1 MKLLNLTIDN
11 FKGIA
16 HLDLAPAGCNV
27 NIYGDNA
34 TGKTTVFDALQ
45 WLLFGKDSQG
55 RSDFEVKP
63 LGPDGNPK
71 QNGLDVTVSAT
82 LDHDGRRITLSKTM
96 SENWT
101 RPRGCSQPVFSGHTT
116 SYVVDN
122 LPLKQKQYQET
133 IEQLIPEKRFR
144 LLTNPYYFSAMIPW
158 KERRDI
164 LFDIVGDVTDAD
176 VLGSST
182 EFAPLADAL
191 GDHSVDDYRKI
202 LAAGL
207 KKANQ
212 ELQALPIRIDEITR
226 TITTPVDVAAAKAQ
240 VDALRMQRRT
250 IEARLINPDT
260 AQQEA
265 EAARIEAEISKQKAD
280 ILSKATQA
288 KAAWDSEQRDKIDSL
303 RAQMDAIEAGPDESA
318 AIAIQLRQLNAQLEE
333 CRQLWVTTNNEQP
346 RIETHCPTCRR
357 PYENHGELQAS
368 IEHFNLHKSEKLAT
382 LSVQGQKLSGEIAE
396 LEEQHKAAMA
406 KVNEIRAAREAIR
419 NKIAE
424 VRAIPYTPP
433 TYDDSA
439 IRALEQQKAGIMA
452 QVAAIKAGVNQDNMA
467 VYGQLAAIDG
477 QIEAAMAQIAQQD
490 RNAQAQA
497 RVTELMDSQKA
508 TAAEMEKMEHLRYLA
523 EEFTRVKV
531 QLLQEKADGAFM
543 LARFKLFDQ
552 QLNGGLADACEV
564 TVDGVPFKDL
574 NHAMQINVG
583 LDVIRTLGMRYGVTA
598 PVVVDNAESVT
609 ALEPM
614 NCQVIRLVVSEND
627 KQLRMELE

>member
-1 MKLLNLTIDN
+1 MKLLNLTIEN

-16 HLDLAPAGCNV
+16 RLTLSPDGRNAS
-27 NIYGDNA
+27 IYGDNA
-34 TGKTTVFDALQ
+34 TGKTTCFDALQ

-63 LGPDGNPK
+63 LGVDGNPK
-71 QNGLDVTVSAT
+71 QNGLDVTVTAV
-82 LDHDGRRITLSKTM
+82 LDHDGRRVELSKTM

-101 RPRGCSQPVFSGHTT
+101 RPRGSAQPVFQGHTT

-122 LPLKQKQYQET
+122 LPLRQKQYQEV
-133 IEQLIPEKRFR
+133 IEQMIPEKRFR
-144 LLTNPYYFSAMIPW
+144 LLTNPYYFSSMIPW
-158 KERRDI
+158 KERREI
-164 LFDIVGDVTDAD
+164 LFDIVGDVTDGD
-176 VLGSST
+176 VLGSCT

-191 GDHSVDDYRKI
+191 SGHSVEEYRKI
-202 LAAGL
+202 LTASL

-212 ELQALPIRIDEITR
+212 ELAALPIRIDEISR
-226 TITTPVDVAAAKAQ
+226 TIEEPVDVAAIKAKI
-240 VDALRMQRRT
+240 DALQAQRRS
-250 IEARLINPDT
+250 IEARLLNPDT

-265 EAARIEAEISKQKAD
+265 EAARIDAEISRLKAD
-280 ILSKATQA
+280 ILAKVTQA
-288 KAAWDSEQRDKIDSL
+288 RAAWETEQHGMIDAL
-303 RAQMDAIEAGPDESA
+303 RAQLESIEGQPDESV
-318 AIAIQLRQLNAQLEE
+318 AISKQINQLLILQDE
-333 CRQLWVTTNNEQP
+333 CREDWMRTSNEQP

-357 PYENHGELQAS
+357 PYENQGELQAAL
-368 IEHFNLHKSEKLAT
+368 EAFNLAKSDKLMRISERGRK
-382 LSVQGQKLSGEIAE
+382 LGQEINA
-396 LEEQHKAAMA
+396 LEEQRMAAAAKA
-406 KVNEIRAAREAIR
+406 NEVRAAREAIR
-419 NKIAE
+419 VQIAE
-424 VRAIPYTPP
+424 IRAVPYTPP

-439 IRALEQQKAGIMA
+439 IRSLEGQKAGILA
-452 QVAAIKAGVNQDNMA
+452 QVAAIRAGIQNDNMA
-467 VYGQLAAIDG
+467 VYSQLAGIDT
-477 QIEAAMAQIAQQD
+477 QIRELMAAIAQQD

-497 RVTELMDSQKA
+497 RVAELMEAQKA
-508 TAAEMEKMEHLRYLA
+508 AAAEMEKLEHLRYLA

-531 QLLQEKADGAFM
+531 EMLQERVDGAFL

-564 TVDGVPFKDL
+564 TVNGVPFKDL

-614 NCQVIRLVVSEND
+614 TSQVIRLVVSEND